1 MIEKVLEAYEAKV
14 TGRKTFMQKLAMMD
28 TITKIVLGGVVIGA
42 GLLFIISFLVPAQII
57 LIITSTYGAVIYIAT
72 LLLER
77 MRRKKWKT
85 NLKGYNNDL
94 DLLAEILKE
103 KDFNLYEKNKIKQLI
118 RKYYQDIETQE
129 SKKNKKNNDIRE
141 FICTYIVPVIAFF
154 AGRINTDESS
164 SAEWLAVGIV
174 IIIVVV
180 SGKYICSSIIELI
193 GMISWNQLEK
203 EKYFVLKLQDLLD
216 RDFIIEQE
224 DLIS

>member
-28 TITKIVLGGVVIGA
+28 TITKIVLAGVIIGA
-42 GLLFIISFLVPAQII
+42 ALLFIIAFVIPPQII
-57 LIITSTYGAVIYIAT
+57 LIATSAYGAVIYIAT

-77 MRRKKWKT
+77 MRRKKWET
-85 NLKGYNNDL
+85 NLKGYNTDL

-118 RKYYQDIETQE
+118 RKYYQDIEIQE
-129 SKKNKKNNDIRE
+129 AKKTKKSSDIRE

-154 AGRINTDESS
+154 TGRINTTEASI
-164 SAEWLAVGIV
+164 AEWLAVGIV
-174 IIIVVV
+174 IIMVVI

-193 GMISWNQLEK
+193 GMINFRE
-203 EKYFVLKLQDLLD
+203 
-216 RDFIIEQE
+216 RDIFFGATEVGVRCI
-224 DLIS
+224 

>member
-42 GLLFIISFLVPAQII
+42 VLLFIIAFLVPAQII

-129 SKKNKKNNDIRE
+129 SKKFNSHPRFPFCKRVSHFESDLQILYPTFHFCND
-141 FICTYIVPVIAFF
+141 FPVFSLAF
-154 AGRINTDESS
+154 
-164 SAEWLAVGIV
+164 
-174 IIIVVV
+174 
-180 SGKYICSSIIELI
+180 
-193 GMISWNQLEK
+193 MI
-203 EKYFVLKLQDLLD
+203 
-216 RDFIIEQE
+216 
-224 DLIS
+224 

>member
-14 TGRKTFMQKLAMMD
+14 TGRKIFMQKLAMMD
-28 TITKIVLGGVVIGA
+28 TITKIVLGGVSIGA
-42 GLLFIISFLVPAQII
+42 VILLIIAFLIPAQIL
-57 LIITSTYGAVIYIAT
+57 LITMIAYGAIVYIST

-77 MRRKKWKT
+77 MRRKKWEM
-85 NLKGYNNDL
+85 NLKGYNVDL

-103 KDFNLYEKNKIKQLI
+103 RDFNLYEKNKIKQLI
-118 RKYYQDIETQE
+118 RKYYQDIEIQE
-129 SKKNKKNNDIRE
+129 SKKNQKSSDIRE

-154 AGRINTDESS
+154 AGRINTNESS
-164 SAEWLAVGIV
+164 SAEWLAVGVI

>member
-42 GLLFIISFLVPAQII
+42 VLLFIIVFLVPAQII

-77 MRRKKWKT
+77 MRRKKWET

-118 RKYYQDIETQE
+118 RKYYQDIEMQDAKKTQK
-129 SKKNKKNNDIRE
+129 SSDIRE
-141 FICTYIVPVIAFF
+141 FICTYIVPVIAFLRE
-154 AGRINTDESS
+154 G
-164 SAEWLAVGIV
+164 L
-174 IIIVVV
+174 
-180 SGKYICSSIIELI
+180 
-193 GMISWNQLEK
+193 M
-203 EKYFVLKLQDLLD
+203 
-216 RDFIIEQE
+216 
-224 DLIS
+224 

>member
-1 MIEKVLEAYEAKV
+1 MIEKVLEAYEARV

-28 TITKIVLGGVVIGA
+28 TITKIVLGGVSISAVI
-42 GLLFIISFLVPAQII
+42 LLIMAFLIPAQIL
-57 LIITSTYGAVIYIAT
+57 LITMIAYGAIVYIST

-77 MRRKKWKT
+77 MRRKKWEM
-85 NLKGYNNDL
+85 NLKGYNVDL

-103 KDFNLYEKNKIKQLI
+103 RDFNLYEKNKIKQLI
-118 RKYYQDIETQE
+118 RKYYQDIEIQE
-129 SKKNKKNNDIRE
+129 SKKNQKSSDIRE

-154 AGRINTDESS
+154 AGRINTNESS
-164 SAEWLAVGIV
+164 SAEWLAIGII